1 MAAAPLATLVG
12 GPVSGALLELHG
24 LGGLKGWHWLFIVE
38 GLPAVLLGLA
48 ALKLLTDRPAQADW
62 LTEEEKQ
69 ALEAKLD
76 AEAKATRSAK
86 LWPSLIWGWHS
97 DLTGER
103 IWHVAL
109 PLFLAGAAFA
119 WSAVGAPLG
128 LTITALTL
136 ATIGIYAAIGTFWS
150 LPTSILTGTGPRQGS
165 P

>member
-86 LWPSLIWGWHS
+86 L
-97 DLTGER
+97 
-103 IWHVAL
+103 
-109 PLFLAGAAFA
+109 
-119 WSAVGAPLG
+119 
-128 LTITALTL
+128 
-136 ATIGIYAAIGTFWS
+136 
-150 LPTSILTGTGPRQGS
+150 
-165 P
+165 